1 MQFSRENDPFSHS
14 IRAYGPGEV
23 TVILPYE
30 PPDEAPAP
38 QAEPPN
44 RQETLYQSV
53 IITPRS
59 LIRDWPPQRLEDIE
73 EHHFE
78 TLIELQPE
86 IVLLGSGGTLRWP
99 EPHLTAALQS
109 RRIGVEVMDTAAAC
123 RTYNILMADER
134 NVAAALLM
142 I

>member
-1 MQFSRENDPFSHS
+1 MQFSRETDPFAHS

-23 TVILPYE
+23 TVILPHE
-30 PPDEAPAP
+30 PSDGGPDKA
-38 QAEPPN
+38 PPN
-44 RQETLYQSV
+44 RQETLRRSI

-59 LIRDWPPQRLEDIE
+59 LVRDWPPQRFEDIE
-73 EHHFE
+73 EHHFDAI
-78 TLIELQPE
+78 IELQPE
-86 IVLLGSGGTLRWP
+86 IVLFGSGDTLRWP
-99 EPHLTAALQS
+99 DRRLTAPLLS

>member
-1 MQFSRENDPFSHS
+1 MQFARETDPLSHS

-30 PPDEAPAP
+30 PSDEAPEAAP
-38 QAEPPN
+38 PS
-44 RQETLYQSV
+44 RHETLRHSV

-59 LIRDWPPQRLEDIE
+59 LIRDWPPQRFE
-73 EHHFE
+73 EVEVRHFE
-78 TLIELQPE
+78 TLIELRPE
-86 IVLLGSGGTLRWP
+86 IVLFGSGATLRWP
-99 EPHLTAALQS
+99 DQRLTVALQS
-109 RRIGVEVMDTAAAC
+109 RRIGIEVMDTAAAC

>member
-1 MQFSRENDPFSHS
+1 MQFSRDTDPFSHY
-14 IRAYGPGEV
+14 IRAYAPGEV

-30 PPDEAPAP
+30 SSHNATETGS
-38 QAEPPN
+38 PN
-44 RQETLYQSV
+44 HQETLRQSV

-59 LIRDWPPQRLEDIE
+59 LIRDWPPQRFEDIE
-73 EHHFE
+73 EQHFE
-78 TLIELQPE
+78 TLIDLQPE
-86 IVLLGSGGTLRWP
+86 IVLFGSGGTLRWP
-99 EPHLTAALQS
+99 EHHLTAALHA
-109 RRIGVEVMDTAAAC
+109 RRIGIEVMDTAAAC